1 VTSSNR
7 EPNDVRCALQIE
19 VTSPA
24 EIVLQVAA
32 AGPDA
37 LVLEELLSASVDGEI
52 IPYEELTGAA
62 GGRQHLLRA
71 GPGQLIVVYEA
82 KVGRDPV
89 GDAQVVTLRDR
100 VDALRPSRY
109 CPSDRLSGFAGSRFG
124 GEPSAL
130 AKVRAICSY
139 VNLHLRYVSGSST
152 GTTDAVDTLVAGEG
166 VCRDFAHLVAALCRA
181 VDVPARVTGV
191 YAPGLSPMDLHAV
204 VEADIDGR
212 WQVWDA
218 TRLAPR
224 PSLVR
229 IATGRDAA
237 DTAFSTVLSGHAELT
252 YLQVIAVA
260 GGRLPFD
267 DHVSLVS
274 LD

>member
-1 VTSSNR
+1 VTSSSR
-7 EPNDVRCALQIE
+7 EPNEVRCVLGLQ
-19 VTSPA
+19 VTTPA

-37 LVLEELLSASVDGEI
+37 LVIEELLSASLNGEL
-52 IPYEELTGAA
+52 IPYEELPGAA
-62 GGRQHLLRA
+62 GGRQHVLRA
-71 GPGQLIVVYEA
+71 GRGRLLVVYEA
-82 KVGRDPV
+82 KVSRDPV

-124 GEPSAL
+124 REPSAL
-130 AKVRAICSY
+130 DKVRAICAY
-139 VNLHLRYVSGSST
+139 VNQHTRYVSGSSS
-152 GTTDAVDTLVAGEG
+152 GTTDAVDTLVSGQG

-204 VEADIDGR
+204 VETDIDGR

-237 DTAFSTVLSGHAELT
+237 DTAFATVLSGNAELT
-252 YLQVIAVA
+252 NLEVTAVA
-260 GGRLPFD
+260 GGRLPMD
-267 DHVSLVS
+267 DHIALVS

>member
-1 VTSSNR
+1 M
-7 EPNDVRCALQIE
+7 
-19 VTSPA
+19 
-24 EIVLQVAA
+24 
-32 AGPDA
+32 
-37 LVLEELLSASVDGEI
+37 
-52 IPYEELTGAA
+52 
-62 GGRQHLLRA
+62 
-71 GPGQLIVVYEA
+71 VVYDA
-82 KVGRDPV
+82 KVSRDPV
-89 GDAQVVTLRDR
+89 GDAQRVTMRDR
-100 VDALRPSRY
+100 IDALRPSRY

-124 GEPSAL
+124 REPSAL
-130 AKVRAICSY
+130 DKVRAICAY
-139 VNLHLRYVSGSST
+139 VNLHIRYVSGSSD
-152 GTTDAVDTLVAGEG
+152 GTTDAVDTLVSGAG

-204 VEADIDGR
+204 VETDIDGH

-237 DTAFSTVLSGHAELT
+237 DTAFATVLSGNADLT
-252 YLQVIAVA
+252 SLQVTAVA
-260 GGRLPFD
+260 GGSLPYD
-267 DHVSLVS
+267 DQVSLVS